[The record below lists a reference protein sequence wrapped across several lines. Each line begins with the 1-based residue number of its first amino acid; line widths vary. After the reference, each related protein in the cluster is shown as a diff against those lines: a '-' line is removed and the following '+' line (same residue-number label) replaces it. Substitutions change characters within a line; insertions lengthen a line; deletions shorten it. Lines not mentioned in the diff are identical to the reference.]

1 MGATMHAAAR
11 PRKPAC
17 RPECA
22 MFPRTRRARRIRS
35 PLFRPARQRRQNFRL
50 HGWVRAGM
58 MVRPMNLPNL
68 LTVGRIL
75 LSVIFV
81 VALSIRWPFAYGSAF
96 VLFLVASATDF
107 LDGWLARRTNQVTDF
122 GKLMDPLADK
132 ILVTSA
138 MVLLAVER
146 LLPAWFVI
154 VILFREFLVTG
165 VRMLAL
171 SQQTVIAAD
180 IWGKLKT
187 VFQIVLV
194 CLILG
199 PAGLRE
205 LGWSK
210 FGNWELWDWAETTAF
225 YLTLVTTVL
234 SGLLYLRA
242 FLKRA

>member
-1 MGATMHAAAR
+1 
-11 PRKPAC
+11 
-17 RPECA
+17 
-22 MFPRTRRARRIRS
+22 
-35 PLFRPARQRRQNFRL
+35 
-50 HGWVRAGM
+50 
-58 MVRPMNLPNL
+58 MNLPNL